1 MLNGIFQLLTK
12 CFLLHSARDKARRD
26 SFKKVNEEVSMVESL
41 FPQPKEPKGKGKTKV
56 SLTWSINVI
65 LQ

>member
-1 MLNGIFQLLTK
+1 MFNEIFQLLTK
-12 CFLLHSARDKARRD
+12 CFLLHSARDKAHRD
-26 SFKKVNEEVSMVESL
+26 SYKKVKEEVSMVESL

-56 SLTWSINVI
+56 SLTWSIDVI